1 MGDGPTLLLPA
12 TCGFARSDPE
22 VCSGYQQA
30 PFDPSPLDHVSYCCP
45 APRSPTLT
53 KIIHPTRLNGW
64 CRLMCG
70 LRSLLPAKKRPN
82 SSSNTP
88 SSTRI
93 SSPPK
98 CAWLWKNV
106 SGCQRTSAVC
116 SPACS
121 CKGITVSP
129 GTRPGSHRIRHGR
142 SGGGAAGYGVD
153 AMAARPGAGADGD
166 ALARACRRAYGAGA
180 LAAGDV
186 FPEPCAFRRR
196 GNPRARRRVQGR
208 VRPLSGRQ
216 VAAQPSH
223 EPAPA
228 VLPRGVHNLRQEQTT
243 RGGAAIG
250 DMIQGA
256 WVERGLLKTRTDLGV
271 RSCLFFFF

>member
-70 LRSLLPAKKRPN
+70 LRSLLPAKKQPN

-98 CAWLWKNV
+98 CAWLWKHV
-106 SGCQRTSAVC
+106 SGCQRISAVC

-121 CKGITVSP
+121 CKGLTVSP
-129 GTRPGSHRIRHGR
+129 GTRPGSHRIDAVSSR
-142 SGGGAAGYGVD
+142 STAVSSVA
-153 AMAARPGAGADGD
+153 
-166 ALARACRRAYGAGA
+166 
-180 LAAGDV
+180 
-186 FPEPCAFRRR
+186 
-196 GNPRARRRVQGR
+196 NARRVINSTHPVSLCKDTSDPG
-208 VRPLSGRQ
+208 G
-216 VAAQPSH
+216 
-223 EPAPA
+223 
-228 VLPRGVHNLRQEQTT
+228 LR
-243 RGGAAIG
+243 R
-250 DMIQGA
+250 
-256 WVERGLLKTRTDLGV
+256 
-271 RSCLFFFF
+271 